1 MKTADEPRQQL
12 REMWQSKNN
21 ATYSGGDEGTL
32 LLLFLCTRSDA
43 LPAIPPEGQRQE
55 VSDCFLCTG
64 PELALST
71 QQLSS
76 PDRREVAGSE
86 EALWL
91 AYCSCAD
98 QGKNVLY
105 QGFPVVFKAG
115 GQLLHDFPAAAYVRS
130 PSIWNWVVMGDNSRL
145 LVEVQKV
152 WDSIFWQLP
161 SGAEN
166 KYVLDPVAL

>member
-1 MKTADEPRQQL
+1 MPRILVAMK
-12 REMWQSKNN
+12 
-21 ATYSGGDEGTL
+21 GTL
-32 LLLFLCTRSDA
+32 LLLFLYVCSGA
-43 LPAIPPEGQRQE
+43 FPAVPPEGQRQE
-55 VSDCFLCTG
+55 VSEGFLCTG

-76 PDRREVAGSE
+76 PDRREVVGSA
-86 EALWL
+86 EALCL
-91 AYCSCAD
+91 VYCLCAD

-152 WDSIFWQLP
+152 WDSIF
-161 SGAEN
+161 
-166 KYVLDPVAL
+166 